1 MFWSLLH
8 FKSMSYF
15 TVVFVVLCSI
25 CLMVWIVI
33 KIGQWILNNR
43 GESYTNHSP
52 KCTFSEDTKTHDG
65 MSESSQLLSELL
77 DEKKS
82 TSELSLAQ
90 KQIVK
95 TKIKEYLRQYQLH
108 YNDYDSMY
116 VFKENRKSELVLVP
130 RLQALLKALSQ

>member
-1 MFWSLLH
+1 
-8 FKSMSYF
+8 
-15 TVVFVVLCSI
+15 
-25 CLMVWIVI
+25 
-33 KIGQWILNNR
+33 
-43 GESYTNHSP
+43 
-52 KCTFSEDTKTHDG
+52 

-95 TKIKEYLRQYQLH
+95 TKIEEYLRQYRLH

-130 RLQALLKALSQ
+130 RLKALLKALSQ